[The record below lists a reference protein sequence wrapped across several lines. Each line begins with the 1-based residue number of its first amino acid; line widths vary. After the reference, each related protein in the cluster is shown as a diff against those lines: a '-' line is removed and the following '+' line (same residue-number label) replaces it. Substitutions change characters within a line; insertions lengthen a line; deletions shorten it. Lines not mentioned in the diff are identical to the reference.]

1 MSIIH
6 RGHSGQHKKGSAKK
20 RNNHSY
26 NHLMKKFC
34 PVSIRENPE
43 LRPPPVV
50 VFISTPA
57 VMYIM
62 APLSALKTCPGSK
75 VMVTIWLSF
84 PSILD

>member
-1 MSIIH
+1 MDGRS
-6 RGHSGQHKKGSAKK
+6 
-20 RNNHSY
+20 SY
-26 NHLMKKFC
+26 ITYLMKKFC

-62 APLSALKTCPGSK
+62 AFLLLLLSSYGATGAVRVPFRCGK
-75 VMVTIWLSF
+75 
-84 PSILD
+84 DA